1 MWSHDVEQLSRDPRP
16 TGYRRRHDHGR
27 APPPRD
33 DASRDAGVRA
43 SQHAQLSV
51 LLSLIA
57 PYLSPAATPR
67 LLSTGAR
74 RRSSAHPC

>member
-1 MWSHDVEQLSRDPRP
+1 M
-16 TGYRRRHDHGR
+16 
-27 APPPRD
+27 
-33 DASRDAGVRA
+33 RA

-57 PYLSPAATPR
+57 PYLSPAAPAR

-74 RRSSAHPC
+74 RRSSAHPR